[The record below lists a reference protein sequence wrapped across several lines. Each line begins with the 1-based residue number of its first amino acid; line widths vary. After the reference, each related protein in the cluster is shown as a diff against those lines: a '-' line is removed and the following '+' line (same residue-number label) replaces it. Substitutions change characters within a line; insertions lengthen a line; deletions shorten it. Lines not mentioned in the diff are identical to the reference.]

1 MARTPAVG
9 ATTKPRDPF
18 DRVLGH
24 APPARRIGRRMN
36 PLSIR
41 FAPDV
46 VSEKTA
52 EIARSA
58 TTGSHFL
65 RSANFTVISPGDLSR
80 MFDLYDRAFFDGFL
94 RRAVAERAGGRLRF
108 RLAPR
113 MTRAGGKTFRTRRR
127 VGRGP
132 NAAYETSYEI
142 AISTRLLFLSFDDAT
157 RPVTV
162 CGLPGTD
169 RLCAL
174 QRIMEH
180 EMLHLLEMLVWD
192 ASSCAAARFKSLA
205 RNVFGHGA
213 STHDLVTPAER
224 AVRKFDLRVGDSVS
238 FEFEGRPLRGT
249 VNRVNRR
256 ATVLVESAKGVRYT
270 NGKRYEKFY
279 IPLGMLT
286 KAPPA

>member
-1 MARTPAVG
+1 
-9 ATTKPRDPF
+9 
-18 DRVLGH
+18 
-24 APPARRIGRRMN
+24 MN
-36 PLSIR
+36 PLSLR

-46 VSEKTA
+46 VAARTA
-52 EIARSA
+52 EIARVA
-58 TTGSHFL
+58 TTTSHL
-65 RSANFTVISPGDLSR
+65 VRSANFTVISAGDLSR
-80 MFDLYDRAFFDGFL
+80 MFDGYDRAFFDGFL
-94 RRAVAERAGGRLRF
+94 RAAVAERAGGRLAF

-132 NAAYETSYEI
+132 QAAHETSYEI

-162 CGLPGTD
+162 CGLPCTD

-180 EMLHLLEMLVWD
+180 EMLHLMEMLVWG
-192 ASSCAAARFKSLA
+192 ASSCAAGRFKSMA
-205 RNVFGHGA
+205 RNIFGHGA

-224 AVRKFDLRVGDSVS
+224 AVTKFDVRVGDEVA

-256 ATVLVESAKGVRYT
+256 ATVLVESPRGVRYT

-279 IPLGMLT
+279 IPLGMLR
-286 KAPPA
+286 KSPAGQQGGA